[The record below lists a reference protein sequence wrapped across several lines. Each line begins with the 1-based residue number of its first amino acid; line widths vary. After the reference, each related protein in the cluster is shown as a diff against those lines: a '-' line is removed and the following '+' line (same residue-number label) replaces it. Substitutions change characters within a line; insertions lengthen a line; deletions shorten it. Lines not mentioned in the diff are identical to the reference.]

1 MAASTSHRT
10 DPHMASVLIR
20 NLPDAL
26 HRQLKRRARRH
37 HRRLDQEL
45 IALIE
50 VALDTRASA
59 ALPAP
64 AKLRKPLKQH
74 MLDQARQQGR
84 A

>member
-1 MAASTSHRT
+1 
-10 DPHMASVLIR
+10 MASVLIR

-50 VALDTRASA
+50 AALDTRASA

-64 AKLRKPLKQH
+64 VKLRKPLKQH
-74 MLDQARQQGR
+74 TLDQARQQGR

>member
-1 MAASTSHRT
+1 
-10 DPHMASVLIR
+10 MASVLIK
-20 NLPDAL
+20 NLPSEV

-37 HRRLDQEL
+37 HWSFNQEL

-50 VALDTRASA
+50 AALDNRAVQ

-64 AKLRKPLKQH
+64 VELRKSLTRS
-74 MLDQARQQGR
+74 MLDQARQEGR